1 MKWFAQ
7 LAKTHSIPVISER
20 RWKIAKLHRCKQ
32 QKCNTYLQTM
42 LIVSPV
48 HVCCSS
54 AAVESLLY
62 HADEGFLWTVS
73 GTLHSAAHAP
83 TPAPGVHT
91 HTHTITHTHA
101 CMRTHT
107 HTQMTDC
114 DLDGWQYEDS
124 VLFMIQ
130 LLGLVPWT
138 QIQWFSMDNQ
148 LISTKMLLFC
158 PSLLPDLKCAQ
169 LCHFNSPPTVAA
181 ALTQDL
187 WPDLQ
192 GTQPSPPHLSPLF
205 QG

>member
-1 MKWFAQ
+1 MQTTEVQHLPSNHVDCLTCSCLLFIRCCRKSTLSRRRRF
-7 LAKTHSIPVISER
+7 SMDSE
-20 RWKIAKLHRCKQ
+20 WYSSL
-32 QKCNTYLQTM
+32 
-42 LIVSPV
+42 S
-48 HVCCSS
+48 CSCS
-54 AAVESLLY
+54 DSSS
-62 HADEGFLWTVS
+62 WCT
-73 GTLHSAAHAP
+73 
-83 TPAPGVHT
+83 HT
-91 HTHTITHTHA
+91 HTHHHTHTHA